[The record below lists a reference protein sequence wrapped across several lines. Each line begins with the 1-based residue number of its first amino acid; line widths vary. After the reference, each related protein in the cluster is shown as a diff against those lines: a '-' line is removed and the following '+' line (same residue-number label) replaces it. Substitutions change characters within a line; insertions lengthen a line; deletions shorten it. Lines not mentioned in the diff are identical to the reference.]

1 MEYIQFG
8 GFAYIV
14 ARVWAWEREDWYK
27 VEDIRKRILKSTGP
41 QTQTD
46 ADIDLIM
53 TATERVRRVT
63 WRMGVCGAA
72 ILALMLV
79 LCKVITWSQFAA
91 AAVPSWIMLTSVLN
105 FRAYHLEDEQTT
117 ALRHILQNQRRL

>member
-1 MEYIQFG
+1 
-8 GFAYIV
+8 
-14 ARVWAWEREDWYK
+14 
-27 VEDIRKRILKSTGP
+27 VEDIRRDILKQAHVNKS
-41 QTQTD
+41 
-46 ADIDLIM
+46 DIERIM

-79 LCKVITWSQFAA
+79 LCNIISWSQFAA

-117 ALRHILQNQRRL
+117 VLRHFLKP